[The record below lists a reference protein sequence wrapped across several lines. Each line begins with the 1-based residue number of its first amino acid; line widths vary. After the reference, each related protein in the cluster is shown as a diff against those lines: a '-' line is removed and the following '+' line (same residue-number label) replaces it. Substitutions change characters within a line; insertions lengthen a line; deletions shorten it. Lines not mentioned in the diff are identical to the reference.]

1 VFVSKISPLNRL
13 LTIDQELFLSLN
25 AYHTELLDKMMSLI
39 SGNLLWLPFYLW
51 LIYLFYQKYGLKVIW
66 VLLTIGLLLTFTD
79 RTSVLLFKEVF
90 ERLRPCHNPN
100 IKEFVHIVN
109 NHCGGQYG
117 FVSSHATS
125 TFALA
130 FFSFRILDS
139 SKWLN
144 GFLLLFVLLVA
155 YSRIYLGVH
164 YPLDILGAWL
174 LGGLIAFVLS
184 DIFLRLIIVETK

>member
-1 VFVSKISPLNRL
+1 MDKI
-13 LTIDQELFLSLN
+13 LTLDQELFLSLN
-25 AYHTELLDKMMSLI
+25 AYHTESLDKMMSLI
-39 SGNLLWLPFYLW
+39 SGNLLWIPFYLW
-51 LIYLFYQKYGLKVIW
+51 LIYLFYQKYGFKIVW
-66 VLLTIGLLLTFTD
+66 VLLTIGLLLAFTD

-90 ERLRPCHNPN
+90 ERLRPCHNPD

-109 NHCGGQYG
+109 HHCGGQYG

-144 GFLLLFVLLVA
+144 GLLLLFVLLVA

-164 YPLDILGAWL
+164 YPLDIFGGWI

-184 DIFLRLIIVETK
+184 DVFLRMIPKENK